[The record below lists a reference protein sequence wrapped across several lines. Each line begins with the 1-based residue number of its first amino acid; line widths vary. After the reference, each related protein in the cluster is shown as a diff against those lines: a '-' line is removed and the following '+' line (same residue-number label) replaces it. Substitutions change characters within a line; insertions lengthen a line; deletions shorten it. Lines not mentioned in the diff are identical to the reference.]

1 MPQSRSDSFR
11 SDNDHV
17 RIKYQFSA
25 PIQNV
30 WQAWT
35 DPKIIKHWFG
45 SDPDGIVLN
54 ALIDLRT
61 GGSFEVKFCDSDDT
75 EHTCNGNYLEIKPL
89 SKLRFSWS
97 WKSEPGHTSFVSI
110 SFTSNQQGTQ
120 MNFEHSNLNAGS
132 AHNYEEGWNRTFN
145 KLEAISENQ
154 NSDKFPD

>member
-1 MPQSRSDSFR
+1 MKEEISSDKTLV
-11 SDNDHV
+11 NIEWH
-17 RIKYQFSA
+17 FSA
-25 PIQNV
+25 PIQDI

-45 SDPDGIVLN
+45 SDPDGIVLY

-61 GGSFEVKFCDSDDT
+61 GGSFEVKFRDSDGT
-75 EHTCNGNYLEIKPL
+75 EYTCNGNYIEIKPL

-97 WKSEPGHTSFVSI
+97 WMSEPGHTSFVSI

-132 AHNYEEGWNRTFN
+132 AHNYEEGWRRTFK
-145 KLEAISENQ
+145 KLEAFIENHATE
-154 NSDKFPD
+154 NLLH